1 MIEAT
6 IMPELMAPKDA
17 LISPDADYNHRVTG
31 HGRAADD
38 VRPQRAAPVDGIH
51 NHDFAGRLIVV

>member
-1 MIEAT
+1 
-6 IMPELMAPKDA
+6 MPELMAPKDA